1 MASKNYINVSRR
13 AVYLALITF
22 LCLNLTSV
30 TPFFYVEHPIDVLTE
45 SAYFAVLVYIRAA
58 ISRSITSTRSIT
70 VGVNLILFVALYDV
84 LTEVDWLADWSNRHE
99 VLDNIIEQ
107 GGMLV
112 AVASIA
118 FGIDRLI
125 KAKDHE
131 IHRDS
136 LTGLYNRRYLE
147 RFSQEQLNLVYI
159 DLNDLKVVNDTQGH
173 DAGDELIIQFSQL
186 LTKATKDD
194 EYAFRAGG
202 DEFILLLQP
211 KRTLLVMDTLHTM
224 CAKRDIHFSYGLSEL
239 GEGDLSTR
247 AKLADERMYQM
258 KKAHR

>member
-22 LCLNLTSV
+22 LCLNLISV

-147 RFSQEQLNLVYI
+147 RFSQEQLNL
-159 DLNDLKVVNDTQGH
+159 
-173 DAGDELIIQFSQL
+173 
-186 LTKATKDD
+186 
-194 EYAFRAGG
+194 
-202 DEFILLLQP
+202 
-211 KRTLLVMDTLHTM
+211 
-224 CAKRDIHFSYGLSEL
+224 
-239 GEGDLSTR
+239 
-247 AKLADERMYQM
+247 
-258 KKAHR
+258 